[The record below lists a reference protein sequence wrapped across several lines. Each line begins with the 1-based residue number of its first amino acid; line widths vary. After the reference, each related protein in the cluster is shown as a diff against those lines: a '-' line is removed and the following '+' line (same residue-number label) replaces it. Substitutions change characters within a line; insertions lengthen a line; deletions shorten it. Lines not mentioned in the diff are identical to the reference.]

1 MTFKF
6 CIVGGKLA
14 KGFIGKRNNLNR
26 AGLVELQYNRSYSNI
41 LFSRSSL
48 VIEIRASRSSARNQ
62 YLKQKFRVT
71 VDGKLG
77 DKARKLDVAI
87 DKKDLVSPPI

>member
-1 MTFKF
+1 M
-6 CIVGGKLA
+6 
-14 KGFIGKRNNLNR
+14 
-26 AGLVELQYNRSYSNI
+26 
-41 LFSRSSL
+41 

-77 DKARKLDVAI
+77 DEARKLDVAI